1 LAISSAFPDFASGAT
16 AARIVFQ
23 QMENHPAVELRDVSK
38 RFGAQWALARVSY
51 TLPRGESLLLTGPNG
66 SGKTTLLRLIATA
79 SSPTVGE
86 LRVLGLDARAQREE
100 IRQQVA
106 LLSHASFIYEDLTAH
121 QNLSLMSRLLGI
133 KDPRQRAASLLTE
146 VGLPPHSSKP
156 IRQFSAGM
164 RKRLAIAR
172 LLLKAPAVALL
183 DEPFAALDPAGMAQ
197 MERIIRQLITGGT
210 TIILATHQVEQGKTL
225 CNLRLHLHSGRVTPP

>member
-1 LAISSAFPDFASGAT
+1 
-16 AARIVFQ
+16 
-23 QMENHPAVELRDVSK
+23 MENHPAVELRDVSK
-38 RFGAQWALARVSY
+38 RFGAQWALARISY
-51 TLPRGESLLLTGPNG
+51 SLPRGQSLLLTGPNG

-79 SSPTVGE
+79 SSPTLGE
-86 LRVLGLDARAQREE
+86 LRVLGLNVRDQREE

-106 LLSHASFIYEDLTAH
+106 LLSHASFIYEDLSAL

-133 KDPRQRAASLLTE
+133 KDSKQRAASLLSE
-146 VGLPPHSSKP
+146 VGLAPHSPKP

-183 DEPFAALDPAGMAQ
+183 DEPFAALDPSGMGQ
-197 MERIIRQLITGGT
+197 MERIIRQLITQGT
-210 TIILATHQVEQGKTL
+210 TVILATHQVEHGKTL
-225 CNLRLHLHSGRVTPP
+225 CNLRLHLDSGRVAAP

>member
-1 LAISSAFPDFASGAT
+1 M
-16 AARIVFQ
+16 Q
-23 QMENHPAVELRDVSK
+23 NHPAVELRDVSK
-38 RFGAQWALARVSY
+38 RFGAQWALARISY
-51 TLPRGESLLLTGPNG
+51 SLPRGESLLLTGPNG

-79 SSPTVGE
+79 SSPTIGE
-86 LRVLGLDARAQREE
+86 LRVLGLNVRDQREE

-106 LLSHASFIYEDLTAH
+106 LLSHASFIYEDLSAL

-133 KDPRQRAASLLTE
+133 KDSKQRAASLLSE
-146 VGLPPHSSKP
+146 VGLAAHSPKP

-183 DEPFAALDPAGMAQ
+183 DEPFAALDPSGMGQ
-197 MERIIRQLITGGT
+197 MERIIRQLITQGT
-210 TIILATHQVEQGKTL
+210 TVILATHQVEHGKTL
-225 CNLRLHLHSGRVTPP
+225 CNLRLHLHSGRVAAP